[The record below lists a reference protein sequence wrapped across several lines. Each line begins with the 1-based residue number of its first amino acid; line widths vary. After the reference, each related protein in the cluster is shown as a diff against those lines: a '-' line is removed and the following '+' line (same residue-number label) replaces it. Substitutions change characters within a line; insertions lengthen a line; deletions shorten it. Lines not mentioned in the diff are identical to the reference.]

1 MHIKTHSLLS
11 PLPYI
16 LSAAFLLPLSAY
28 SAIQVQGT
36 RFIYPAKKREITVS
50 LQNTTSSPALV
61 QSWLDKGNPSSQ
73 PGEIKVPFVILPP
86 VTRVEPHRGQTLRIS
101 YIGGALPQNKE
112 TVFWLNVLDI
122 PPDAKSLSGKNK
134 VQFAFRSRLKL
145 FYRPANL
152 KGSPEDAAKQMKWS
166 VIQSNKGYALQAKN
180 NSAYYVSF
188 GKIGI
193 NQSGRKYNSD
203 SVGGM
208 IGPGETKQFHFS
220 GLRHIAGG
228 QVDASW
234 INDFGG
240 SREIKYPL

>member
-1 MHIKTHSLLS
+1 MYIKSPSLFRSVSFL
-11 PLPYI
+11 LG
-16 LSAAFLLPLSAY
+16 LVFLLPDFAH

-36 RFIYPAKKREITVS
+36 RFIYPAGKREITVN

-61 QSWLDKGNPSSQ
+61 QSWLDKGNPKSQ
-73 PGEIKVPFVILPP
+73 PGEVNVPFVILPP
-86 VTRVEPHRGQTLRIS
+86 ITRVESHRGQALRIS
-101 YIGGALPQNKE
+101 YIGNALPQDRE

-122 PPDAKSLSGKNK
+122 PPDAKSLAGKNK

-152 KGSPEDAAKQMKWS
+152 KGSPEDAARQMKWS
-166 VIQSNKGYALQAKN
+166 VIKGERGYALQAKN

-188 GKIGI
+188 GKIDV
-193 NQSGRKYNSD
+193 NQSGKKYSCD

-208 IGPGETKQFHFS
+208 IAPGKTKRFHFT
-220 GLRHIAGG
+220 GLKNITGT
-228 QVDASW
+228 QVDATW